1 MGRSRGVAG
10 WKRACFAHAFTVV
23 DLLIAVG
30 LVAVISAFSLPTLTG
45 VIEGYRLR
53 SAAWQL
59 AGDLRLARQKAVS
72 TNRRRRVCFN
82 TCGGTVPADGY
93 VIQKDEGS
101 GWEIEAAVRPP
112 SDGVQVTSNATI
124 TFAETGEAAGGTVT
138 LASGASSFQVRT
150 HFTGKV
156 TVCKGSCP

>member
-1 MGRSRGVAG
+1 MKRSRGTTE
-10 WKRACFAHAFTVV
+10 WKTAYAAHAFT
-23 DLLIAVG
+23 LAEMLIAVG
-30 LVAVISAFSLPTLTG
+30 LVALISAFSLPTLTG

-53 SAAWQL
+53 GAAWQL

-82 TCGGTVPADGY
+82 NCGATVPANGY
-93 VIQKDEGS
+93 LIQRDDGS
-101 GWEIEAAVRPP
+101 GWEIEAAMP
-112 SDGVQVTSNATI
+112 SPSNGVSVTSNATI

-138 LASGASSFQVRT
+138 LASGASNFQVRT

-156 TVCKGSCP
+156 TVCRGSCP

>member
-1 MGRSRGVAG
+1 MDRGRGFAES
-10 WKRACFAHAFTVV
+10 KRTCFAHAFTLAEV
-23 DLLIAVG
+23 LIAVG

-45 VIEGYRLR
+45 TINGYRLR

-72 TNRRRRVCFN
+72 TNRRHRICFDN
-82 TCGGTVPADGY
+82 CGGTVSAGGY
-93 VIQKDEGS
+93 LIQRDTGS
-101 GWEIEAAVRPP
+101 GWDIEATVWPRR
-112 SDGVQVTSNATI
+112 DKVQVTSNATI

-138 LASGASSFQVRT
+138 LARGASSFQVRT